1 MSLRTISSVSE
12 VLALFKKGGH
22 SEYGGEEVTQLQHA
36 LQTAQ
41 FAEKE
46 NSPVELVVAALLH
59 DFGWHSPH
67 PRRWRAGPGVEL

>member
-12 VLALFKKGGH
+12 VLALFKKVGH

-41 FAEKE
+41 LAEKVPAPSAIAICGE
-46 NSPVELVVAALLH
+46 KSPIH
-59 DFGWHSPH
+59 
-67 PRRWRAGPGVEL
+67 RAKKLERSILIRYM